1 MDTPPAIK
9 KLSSRKIDNIVS
21 DISSAIS
28 IEKHIYI
35 DDVESNIRQ
44 ISIMD
49 INVLVDE
56 MSNFIEQEENE
67 GLKGRELE
75 KKLGERILEVLY
87 GI

>member
-1 MDTPPAIK
+1 MP
-9 KLSSRKIDNIVS
+9 L
-21 DISSAIS
+21 S